1 MIAFVHSR
9 TCVTLPGD
17 ELRSVKFIVWMES
30 IITIS
35 GFSVRM
41 CSTTSCTSVS
51 AKMRR
56 LGLETPRR
64 PARSLICRA
73 DSSPETYRI
82 RSFCPRYSQIC
93 KRMVDLPIPG
103 SPLMSTSEPFT
114 RPPPS
119 TRSSSESPV

>member
-51 AKMRR
+51 AKMRQV
-56 LGLETPRR
+56 GAGNTETPC
-64 PARSLICRA
+64 AQL
-73 DSSPETYRI
+73 
-82 RSFCPRYSQIC
+82 
-93 KRMVDLPIPG
+93 DLPCRFFAGNI
-103 SPLMSTSEPFT
+103 
-114 RPPPS
+114 
-119 TRSSSESPV
+119 